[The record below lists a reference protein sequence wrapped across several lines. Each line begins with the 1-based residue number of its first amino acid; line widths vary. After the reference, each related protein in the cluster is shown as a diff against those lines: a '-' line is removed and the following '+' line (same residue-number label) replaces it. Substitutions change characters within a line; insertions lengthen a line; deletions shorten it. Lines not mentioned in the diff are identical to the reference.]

1 MFCNTFA
8 SRRSIL
14 RGQLA
19 RPSWSFVGKRQM
31 PYDLCEF
38 PRERQRTVRER
49 SENVRNL
56 QENAVSRGPQLKYSY
71 SNKEEKDLK
80 RSLVTCARSLGV
92 LWAFSCVLLVFARVR
107 QYIAHVLE

>member
-1 MFCNTFA
+1 
-8 SRRSIL
+8 
-14 RGQLA
+14 
-19 RPSWSFVGKRQM
+19 M

-38 PRERQRTVRER
+38 PRERQRTVRDR